1 MDGREI
7 GDRVDITILKEIREI
22 LQRMEGQLKGIEKN
36 LKKEKPNI
44 TFEYEEQTA
53 WGKGFNRDRIIN
65 NYLELQS
72 RLKEYGF
79 NSAIHPLTSP

>member
-1 MDGREI
+1 MKPVRLFIVLFGCFSMFCVTAE
-7 GDRVDITILKEIREI
+7 
-22 LQRMEGQLKGIEKN
+22 
-36 LKKEKPNI
+36 KKEKPNI

>member
-1 MDGREI
+1 MF
-7 GDRVDITILKEIREI
+7 DRYR
-22 LQRMEGQLKGIEKN
+22 
-36 LKKEKPNI
+36 KEKPSI